1 MFPLRDTVPSR
12 SAPVMT
18 WLLIG
23 VNVAAFLYQLVLP
36 PESLEAM
43 VYRFAMVPA
52 EISSTDWSM
61 PLGVPLH
68 LLPFLT
74 SMFLH
79 GGLLH
84 IVANLWTLWIFGDNV
99 EDRMGPLRFLVFYL
113 LCGLFA
119 GFVHWITNPSSAVP
133 TVGASGAIAGVL
145 GAYLLLYPRA
155 RVVTAV
161 PIVFYPIVFELPAVI
176 YLGLWF
182 LLQIWSGFTSMAN
195 PTDAGGV
202 AWWAHIGGF
211 VAGMALLAVFKRRG
225 SPSRAPG
232 LARPARHYV
241 YGHPHP
247 RRYYRL

>member
-1 MFPLRDTVPSR
+1 
-12 SAPVMT
+12 
-18 WLLIG
+18 
-23 VNVAAFLYQLVLP
+23 
-36 PESLEAM
+36 
-43 VYRFAMVPA
+43 MVPA
-52 EISSTDWSM
+52 EISDTDWSI
-61 PLGVPLH
+61 PLHVPLD

-99 EDRMGPLRFLVFYL
+99 EDRMGPLRFSVFYL

-119 GFVHWITNPSSAVP
+119 GFVHWITNPSSTVP

-161 PIVFYPIVFELPAVI
+161 PLFFYPIVFELPAVI
-176 YLGLWF
+176 YLGFWF
-182 LLQIWSGFTSMAN
+182 LLQIWSGFVSLAN
-195 PTDAGGV
+195 PSDVGGV

-225 SPSRAPG
+225 PPARA
-232 LARPARHYV
+232 AARHYV
-241 YGHPHP
+241 YGHPQT